1 MRDRQSALAN
11 AALGR
16 PARHSIQCHGGP
28 STAIRAAAR
37 TLCKRDG
44 EASTQA
50 IAKAAGVGETSARK
64 YLKEFEK
71 SGEFRA
77 YHDPQGTRWA
87 LVKK

>member
-1 MRDRQSALAN
+1 MATRKAAPKAAPADELA
-11 AALGR
+11 AD
-16 PARHSIQCHGGP
+16 
-28 STAIRAAAR
+28 IRAAAR